1 MPSARQATT
10 AADARDAETVA
21 LVARGD
27 MARDAR
33 GDAARARGRAE
44 EAKSFARR
52 RDETTATTTTT
63 RAVTG
68 ALVACAL
75 LACAMA
81 RSTTTTR
88 GTTARA
94 TATALGAARGA
105 RDDGEP
111 RVFSYDVVET
121 YAHDPRAFT
130 QGLTMCGDGIMC
142 ESTGAVGGTPSE
154 VRTTTTT
161 TGARRAGA
169 DVSGAFA
176 EGLTRVG
183 DDVHVIS
190 WKSNR
195 GFTYAVTAEGEVR
208 KKWTFETPLSD
219 GWGVTSLEGELYVT
233 DASDKLHVLDVPGRD
248 GAKLTLKRSMT
259 ITDDGKPIR
268 FANELETIGREVYAN
283 ILERPCL
290 ARIDPA
296 NGKVT
301 AWVNL
306 DGLKQASP
314 NDGRGDV
321 LNGIAYDEKLDAL
334 YVTGKNWPTM
344 FRLQLREEQ
353 GASLDSVRATCTPP
367 SSLPGYGY
375 L

>member
-1 MPSARQATT
+1 M
-10 AADARDAETVA
+10 
-21 LVARGD
+21 G
-27 MARDAR
+27 
-33 GDAARARGRAE
+33 
-44 EAKSFARR
+44 
-52 RDETTATTTTT
+52 
-63 RAVTG
+63 
-68 ALVACAL
+68 
-75 LACAMA
+75 
-81 RSTTTTR
+81 
-88 GTTARA
+88 
-94 TATALGAARGA
+94 
-105 RDDGEP
+105 
-111 RVFSYDVVET
+111 
-121 YAHDPRAFT
+121 
-130 QGLTMCGDGIMC
+130 
-142 ESTGAVGGTPSE
+142 
-154 VRTTTTT
+154 
-161 TGARRAGA
+161 
-169 DVSGAFA
+169 GAFA

-195 GFTYAVTAEGEVR
+195 GFTYAVTAEGEVT

-219 GWGVTSLEGELYVT
+219 GWGLTSLDGELYVT

-248 GAKLTLKRSMT
+248 GAKLKLKRSMT
-259 ITDDGKPIR
+259 ITDDGKAIR
-268 FANELETIGREVYAN
+268 FANELETIGGDVYAN

-344 FRLQLREEQ
+344 FRLKLREEQ
-353 GASLDSVRATCTPP
+353 GASLDAVRATCTPP

>member
-1 MPSARQATT
+1 MSRRRVTSRSSMPSDDDATT
-10 AADARDAETVA
+10 ADAREAETDA
-21 LVARGD
+21 LVARVD
-27 MARDAR
+27 MARAR
-33 GDAARARGRAE
+33 ERR
-44 EAKSFARR
+44 EA
-52 RDETTATTTTT
+52 TTTT
-63 RAVTG
+63 RAATG
-68 ALVACAL
+68 AVVACAL
-75 LACAMA
+75 LALA
-81 RSTTTTR
+81 RTTTTTTTTT
-88 GTTARA
+88 TTA
-94 TATALGAARGA
+94 ALGARRGA

-111 RVFSYDVVET
+111 RVFSYDVVEAH
-121 YAHDPRAFT
+121 AHDANAFT
-130 QGLTMCGDGIMC
+130 QGLTTCGDGIMC

-154 VRTTTTT
+154 VRTTTTA

-169 DVSGAFA
+169 DVGGAFA

-195 GFTYAVTAEGEVR
+195 GFTYAVTAEGEVT

-219 GWGVTSLEGELYVT
+219 GWGLTSLDGELYVT

-248 GAKLTLKRSMT
+248 GAKLKLKRSMT
-259 ITDDGKPIR
+259 ITDDGKAIR
-268 FANELETIGREVYAN
+268 FANELETIGGDVYAN

-344 FRLQLREEQ
+344 FRLKLREEQ
-353 GASLDSVRATCTPP
+353 GASLDAVRATCTPP